1 VALTRDEIKAKRGV
15 RQRQAIDVPNWG
27 TVFVAKMTARDRD
40 RCEEIVTG
48 GVPGRVNLNNVR
60 AQLAAL
66 FLCNEDGT
74 RMFQDSEADELGDL
88 ASDAVQA
95 IVDAGFELNNLK
107 PASMEESAK
116 N

>member
-1 VALTRDEIKAKRGV
+1 MALTREEIKAKRGV
-15 RQRQAIDVPNWG
+15 RQREPVDVPGWG
-27 TVFVAKMTARDRD
+27 TVYVAKLTARDRD

-48 GVPGRVNLNNVR
+48 GVPGRINLKNVR

-74 RMFQDSEADELGDL
+74 RMFPDSEADELGDL
-88 ASDAVQA
+88 ESDAVQV
-95 IVDAGFELNNLK
+95 IVDAGFGLNNLK
-107 PASMEESAK
+107 PHALEESTK